1 MTSEAAPQAPSPPGD
16 PFDPAYY
23 DFEARLDAIYRRST
37 AWMVAMF
44 TIQTLVLATAIV
56 ATR

>member
-1 MTSEAAPQAPSPPGD
+1 MTSAPAPLAPSRPGD
-16 PFDPAYY
+16 RFDAACTEV
-23 DFEARLDAIYRRST
+23 EARLDAIYRRST